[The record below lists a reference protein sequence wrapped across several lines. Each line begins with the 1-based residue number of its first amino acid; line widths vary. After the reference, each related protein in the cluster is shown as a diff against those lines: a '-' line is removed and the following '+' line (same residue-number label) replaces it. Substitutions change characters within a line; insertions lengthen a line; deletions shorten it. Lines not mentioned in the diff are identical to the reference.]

1 MDTQERNRL
10 IAEMLGS
17 GMSLSEVQ
25 KCLADEHGVAMTY
38 LDLRMI
44 AADLPVDWTKQDAQ
58 KAAQHAAPPP
68 TADLAA
74 GAAPDTDGGG
84 GTQVTISKVV
94 RPGAAASGDVVF
106 ASGAKAEWFVDTMGR
121 LGLNPAP
128 GSARPD
134 EQDIQ
139 EFQVEL
145 QRQLSGGG
153 Y

>member
-1 MDTQERNRL
+1 MDTKERNRL
-10 IAEMLGS
+10 IAEMLGK
-17 GMSLSEVQ
+17 GMSLSDVQ
-25 KCLADEHGVAMTY
+25 KALATEHDITMTY

-44 AADLPVDWTKQDAQ
+44 AADLPVNWAKQDAAK
-58 KAAQHAAPPP
+58 KAKDKSPAP
-68 TADLAA
+68 TASLAA
-74 GAAPDTDGGG
+74 AEPSAAAGKGRTR
-84 GTQVTISKVV
+84 VTISKVI

-145 QRQLSGGG
+145 QRQLSGG